1 VPISGLIFRPYQPSD
16 FDALLAM
23 DQACF
28 PKTIAYGRRE
38 MKSYLQSE
46 GSRCIIAEIL
56 GAEVPRSELSGTE
69 NSGFET
75 SKTIAGF
82 ILTESN
88 GELAHIITLDVL
100 EAYRRQ
106 SIGSLLLEA
115 AEQEAANHGVTHMY
129 LETATMNKA
138 AIALWKKHGYRG
150 TGTIENY
157 YGRGQN
163 AFEMQKRL
171 ERKSQVKVHP

>member
-1 VPISGLIFRPYQPSD
+1 VPIFGLIFRPYQPSD
-16 FDALLAM
+16 FDALLDM

-56 GAEVPRSELSGTE
+56 GVEVPGSELSGTE

-106 SIGSLLLEA
+106 SIGSMLLEA
-115 AEQEAANHGVTHMY
+115 AEQEAANHGVSRMY

-138 AIALWKKHGYRG
+138 AIALWKKHGYRE

-171 ERKSQVKVHP
+171 ERKSKVKVHP